1 MHVQNTILILKA
13 LSTGNAVSIVS
24 TTNDS
29 HTGKKR
35 FGATVRENRA
45 VPNARGRPFTFIFS
59 QYKSYP
65 KRLTT
70 MTFAEVGV
78 RFNVEN
84 IYYFPSCSGGTISL
98 HSRSLLN
105 FPLDI
110 WNPGGGGEGNSHMER
125 QGMLVG
131 KFEFNS

>member
-1 MHVQNTILILKA
+1 
-13 LSTGNAVSIVS
+13 
-24 TTNDS
+24 
-29 HTGKKR
+29 
-35 FGATVRENRA
+35 
-45 VPNARGRPFTFIFS
+45 
-59 QYKSYP
+59 
-65 KRLTT
+65 

-110 WNPGGGGEGNSHMER
+110 WNPGGGGGGETPQWEGGGGGEEKKN
-125 QGMLVG
+125 
-131 KFEFNS
+131 